1 MLGATIGAAALA
13 RVRPGQALAGAL
25 RLRVLACCP
34 RTDGART
41 GGLRTDCLRAGS
53 PRTDCLRAG
62 GLGICGGRGPLRRG
76 RGRGG
81 RWLVRG

>member
-1 MLGATIGAAALA
+1 MLGATIGAAALV

-25 RLRVLACCP
+25 RLRVLVCCP
-34 RTDGART
+34 RTRGSRT
-41 GGLRTDCLRAGS
+41 GGLK
-53 PRTDCLRAG
+53 TDCLRAG